1 MTKKALIT
9 GFTGMVGSHLAD
21 LLIKKK
27 DLKFLEHV
35 DGEVHK
41 IILNTYIPQI
51 NKKEIGIEYFDLN
64 DYSSI
69 KNTIEKVR
77 PDYTDI
83 LFAQSFP
90 KSSFK

>member
-27 DLKFLEHV
+27 RF
-35 DGEVHK
+35 K
-41 IILNTYIPQI
+41 IFGACRWRSPQDNIKHLIPQI

-69 KNTIEKVR
+69 KIQ
-77 PDYTDI
+77 
-83 LFAQSFP
+83 L
-90 KSSFK
+90 KS